1 MDYLDQVAL
10 IQHASW
16 LAFETWRHAEG
27 ARLILFT
34 TRAQRSYL
42 DHAFEPRDVLLFGRE
57 SSGVPEAVHG
67 AADTRLLIPM
77 RHGLRS
83 LNVAMALAM
92 AVGEAMRQ
100 TRHSD
105 ANKLACKRCKLRGG

>member
-1 MDYLDQVAL
+1 MDYIDQVAL

-16 LAFETWRHAEG
+16 QAFETWRQVER
-27 ARLILFT
+27 ARLVLFT

-42 DHAFEPRDVLLFGRE
+42 DHGFDSHDVLLFGRE
-57 SSGVPEAVHG
+57 GSGVPEEVHR
-67 AADTRLLIPM
+67 AADARLLIPM

-100 TRHSD
+100 TRH
-105 ANKLACKRCKLRGG
+105 LAPRDQL